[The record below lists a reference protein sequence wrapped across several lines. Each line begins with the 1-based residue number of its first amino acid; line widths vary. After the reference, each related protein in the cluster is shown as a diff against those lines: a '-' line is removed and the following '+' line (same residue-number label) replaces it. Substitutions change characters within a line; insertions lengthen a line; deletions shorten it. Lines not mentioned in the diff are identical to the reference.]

1 MRLKSLIPSSALL
14 ILFGLSLIA
23 AMGTAFAPV
32 CGFAQEKKSAP
43 KDEPAGEPIKITAD
57 RLDSNPDE
65 KYAEFIGNVEVVQ
78 ADFVITSKSLRI
90 YYDGDLMNREKQ
102 SSNKD
107 MLKKIVASGDVVV
120 DSDQYSAKTDRLEYD
135 VQAQI
140 LELSGLNSTITMGKN
155 SIAGSKITYYRAQ
168 ERFKVEGGSDK
179 RVNAVFFSDG
189 KVSDM
194 FGDEGSEAKSKEES
208 KE

>member
-1 MRLKSLIPSSALL
+1 LRLKSLTPSSALL
-14 ILFGLSLIA
+14 FVFGFTLIA
-23 AMGTAFAPV
+23 AVCTVFAPV
-32 CGFAQEKKSAP
+32 CGFAQEEKAAP

-65 KYAEFIGNVEVVQ
+65 KYAEFIGNVEAVQ
-78 ADFVITSKSLRI
+78 ADFVITSQSLRI

-135 VQAQI
+135 FQAQI

-155 SIAGSKITYYRAQ
+155 SIAGSKITYYRADG
-168 ERFKVEGGSDK
+168 RFKVEGGPDK
-179 RVNAVFFSDG
+179 RINATFFSDG
-189 KVSDM
+189 SVSDM
-194 FGDEGSEAKSKEES
+194 LGTEGAKKTKE
-208 KE
+208 